1 MKKNALLL
9 CLVTSG
15 LCSAQ
20 FASKSHHFDVSTGF
34 AAVEDRVG
42 FLFGTGYSY
51 GFGGNLV
58 TAKYNYVY
66 NKRFQGFLASESR
79 VIISDAALLYGRTFP
94 LNETMLLST
103 SAGIAYDTLFFTEYD
118 YDGETASYQ
127 AVKSQQ
133 SHFGV
138 PLDFTLRFF
147 RAKQTNVSY
156 IALKAQG
163 TISKNSFASFGVAFG
178 FAAPRTD

>member
-1 MKKNALLL
+1 MKKYSLLWSL
-9 CLVTSG
+9 LMSG

-34 AAVEDRVG
+34 AAVKDRVG

-51 GFGGNLV
+51 GFSGNLV

-66 NKRFQGFLASESR
+66 NKRFQGFLANESR

-94 LNETMLLST
+94 LNENMLLST
-103 SAGIAYDTLFFTEYD
+103 SAGIAYDKVFFTEYD
-118 YDGETASYQ
+118 YDEETGAETAMKY
-127 AVKSQQ
+127 QQ
-133 SHFGV
+133 SHIGV
-138 PLDFTLRFF
+138 PLDVTLRFF

-156 IALKAQG
+156 VALRAQG

-178 FAAPRTD
+178 LTSPRTD